1 MAALLL
7 ALGIALGV
15 MIWKGEFAT
24 PPAAAGIAVLPF
36 ENLSVDDENTFF
48 ADSVQDGILT
58 KLARVADLKVI
69 NRTSVLPYRGA
80 RSAQQIARALNVS
93 HVLEGS
99 VRRNAGRIFLN
110 VQLIDAR
117 TDVHVWAEKYNYD
130 VNEVFTIQSEIAQK
144 VADQLHIKVSSAE
157 KAAIKEPPTT
167 DLVAYDRYSRAKDL
181 VNGIAFSAR
190 AKEDLVQAVQLLD
203 QAIARDP
210 LFFDAYCQIAGA
222 HDRIYFLGFDHTE
235 ARLKL
240 SETAIQSIHRLR
252 PDSGET
258 HLALAQHLYWAYQD
272 YNQAQGELA
281 AARRTL
287 PNESRI
293 PLLAGYIDRRQGLWA
308 KSLEEM
314 KQALELDPRN
324 FSILQQISLTYETLR
339 RYKEMATTLDS
350 VLTIAPN
357 DVPSRVRRA
366 WVDLEWRADPKPLHT
381 MIETILAEDPNAA
394 PHVADRWFVLAL
406 REHDPA
412 TAQRAL
418 AAMPADGG
426 ECYDENIPFPSGWC
440 EGLAARLRGDE
451 PVARAAFTRAR
462 RELEQMM
469 RDQPDYAAGLCALGV
484 IDAALGNKEDA
495 IREGERAVELI
506 PVGKSAL
513 DGPMLIQYLAVI
525 HAWAGDKDRALGQ
538 LAKAAKLPG
547 SHVTYGHLRLNPIW
561 DPLRGDPRF
570 EAIIASLAPK

>member
-1 MAALLL
+1 
-7 ALGIALGV
+7 GV

-130 VNEVFTIQSEIAQK
+130 VNEVFTIQGEIAQK

-451 PVARAAFTRAR
+451 PAARAAFTRAR